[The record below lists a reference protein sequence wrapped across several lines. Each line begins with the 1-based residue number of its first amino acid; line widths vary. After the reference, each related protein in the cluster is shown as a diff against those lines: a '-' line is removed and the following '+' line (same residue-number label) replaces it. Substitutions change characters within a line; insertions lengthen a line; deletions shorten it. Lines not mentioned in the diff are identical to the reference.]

1 MIERDGC
8 TYEDILEFDKLAYK
22 NKVVFVSKE
31 MTEIKS
37 AIHIPKANETINGKI
52 QVKNLLEY
60 RNKLVGKR
68 DIDMF
73 DYIKFFNEG
82 IKKINR
88 K

>member
-37 AIHIPKANETINGKI
+37 AIHIPKDNETINGKI

-82 IKKINR
+82 IKNK
-88 K
+88 